1 MPWLSRQDN
10 AYMNSVRATHV
21 ERRRIQL
28 TRIGG
33 AAMAPQWGR
42 YWLAPLNL
50 YKWEGVQPV
59 PSEMWYVT
67 RPNSEQN
74 LHADHRRVLP
84 SWVPVHPWRWWVQCR
99 AVHLPVSY
107 LYSNR
112 SQMDLNDLLL
122 ELRGELYEKPYDSID
137 FTSYLHKVCP
147 HDRKRPLNWFLPIA
161 NHFFRAWQWY
171 FRPSWIHHWA
181 NAVVRELIK
190 REDDNTAYNDIA
202 TVNKAF
208 HMVAVHFSDGPDS
221 EAVQQHHEKILPY
234 LWRDQDGL
242 NCGGTNGAQLWDT
255 AFSIIA
261 IAEAGLGKDDQFR
274 NMLNKAH
281 KFLEVSQFRED
292 IDDPYR
298 QKRKGGWPFSTKDQ
312 SYIVSDCTAEGLKAT
327 LLLQE
332 EL

>member
-1 MPWLSRQDN
+1 
-10 AYMNSVRATHV
+10 
-21 ERRRIQL
+21 
-28 TRIGG
+28 
-33 AAMAPQWGR
+33 
-42 YWLAPLNL
+42 
-50 YKWEGVQPV
+50 
-59 PSEMWYVT
+59 
-67 RPNSEQN
+67 
-74 LHADHRRVLP
+74 
-84 SWVPVHPWRWWVQCR
+84 
-99 AVHLPVSY
+99 
-107 LYSNR
+107 
-112 SQMDLNDLLL
+112 MDLNDLLL
-122 ELRGELYEKPYDSID
+122 DLRGELYEKPYDSID
-137 FTSYLHKVCP
+137 FTSYLHRVCP

-161 NHFFRAWQWY
+161 NHIFRAWQWQ
-171 FRPSWIHHWA
+171 
-181 NAVVRELIK
+181 LIR

-208 HMVAVHFSDGPDS
+208 HTVAVHFSDGPGS
-221 EAVQQHHEKILPY
+221 EAVRQHHEKILPY

-261 IAEAGLGKDDQFR
+261 IAEAGLGKDEQFR

-281 KFLEVSQFRED
+281 KFLQVSQFRED
-292 IDDPYR
+292 IDDPFR